1 MGCMLVDAN
10 GGCVIAASS
19 IAVTGKVRVSG
30 GRPLVLVAPTT
41 ITFEADSMFDASSS
55 LDGGPGPGADVG
67 CAPPGA
73 AGGGSGG
80 AGGSFGGGGGKRGMG
95 SSPRA
100 GGAPPPPPASVAPLQ
115 ARRPGAPG
123 G

>member
-73 AGGGSGG
+73 AGGDSGG
-80 AGGSFGGGGGKRGMG
+80 ARGSFGGGGGQGGMG
-95 SSPRA
+95 FLPRA
-100 GGAPPPPPASVAPLQ
+100 GAAAAAPSPRGTQ
-115 ARRPGAPG
+115 FDAR
-123 G
+123 